1 MAESPHTIKSST
13 IERQSLEYEDTVH
26 STKYQDSLRRHT
38 QATWHAVRLQ
48 LWKRCDEC
56 WLVYRISELDK
67 MQVKYLEH
75 MEYWHKAQGSEN
87 NVANQ
92 IMQYRVI

>member
-1 MAESPHTIKSST
+1 MHLFVVIATHTESTHATMPESPHTIKSST
-13 IERQSLEYEDTVH
+13 IERQSLEYEDTMH

-56 WLVYRISELDK
+56 
-67 MQVKYLEH
+67 
-75 MEYWHKAQGSEN
+75 
-87 NVANQ
+87 
-92 IMQYRVI
+92 